1 MEIKM
6 YKFIIVGISEQGL
19 SYTTY
24 NQLLGE
30 TGLSLQQIKKSI
42 KKFLDDGTIFS
53 ITECETENLELY
65 QAILD
70 CDFEK
75 ISKFTGE

>member
-1 MEIKM
+1 M

-42 KKFLDDGTIFS
+42 KKFLDDGVISS
-53 ITECETENLELY
+53 ITECKTENLELY

-70 CDFEK
+70 CDFET
-75 ISKFTGE
+75 INKFTGE